1 MIIVTG
7 GSGFIGSALVWGLN
21 ERGHEDILVVDQFET
36 GQKWKNLRSLEYL
49 DYMNKIQFLEHVEND
64 TLPYDPDAVLH
75 LGACSATTEEDLEF
89 LMENNYRYTK
99 ELARWSLEHGARF
112 LYASSAAVYGDGE
125 KGYSDD
131 HDRIPDL
138 EPLNKYAFSK
148 QRFDEF
154 ALRQGWLNEIVGLR
168 YFNVYGPNEYHKG
181 EMRSVVNKSLPQAR
195 DEGVIRLFQS
205 HRDDIEDGQQKRDFL
220 YVKDAVNMT
229 LHLLEN
235 EDTSGIYNI
244 GTGQARPFDDLAEAI
259 FDALDEPSRIEYF
272 EMPEHLRENYQYF
285 TEADLTKLRD
295 SGYDQPI
302 TSLEEAVRDYV
313 TNYLLRDDPYLTS

>member
-36 GQKWKNLRSLEYL
+36 GKKWKNLRSLEYL

-154 ALRQGWLNEIVGLR
+154 ALRQGWLDEIVGLR

-220 YVKDAVNMT
+220 YVKDAVDMT

-235 EDTSGIYNI
+235 EDLSGVYNI

-313 TNYLLRDDPYLTS
+313 TNYLLKDDPYLTS